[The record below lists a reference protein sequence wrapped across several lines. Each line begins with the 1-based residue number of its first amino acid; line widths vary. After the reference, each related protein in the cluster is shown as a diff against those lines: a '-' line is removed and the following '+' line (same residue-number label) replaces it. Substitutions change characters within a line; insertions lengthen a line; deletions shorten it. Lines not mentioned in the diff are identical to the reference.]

1 MKLLPFTNT
10 AVFVNGTG
18 RIESAC
24 IWWQFLQPFHTV
36 KRLLIKGSISKSLKV
51 LLYLTQ
57 ILLNLLAGVLNLA
70 RSAGP
75 ELLLKDDASKPLLE
89 KLLKGWLLEKSI
101 GSVCSIFEV
110 CFSNLLEEDC
120 EEVDV
125 APSLKKK

>member
-1 MKLLPFTNT
+1 M
-10 AVFVNGTG
+10 
-18 RIESAC
+18 
-24 IWWQFLQPFHTV
+24 
-36 KRLLIKGSISKSLKV
+36 
-51 LLYLTQ
+51 
-57 ILLNLLAGVLNLA
+57 LNLLAGVLNLA

-75 ELLLKDDASKPLLE
+75 ELLLKDDVSKPLLE

-125 APSLKKK
+125 TPSLKKIRL

>member
-1 MKLLPFTNT
+1 M
-10 AVFVNGTG
+10 
-18 RIESAC
+18 
-24 IWWQFLQPFHTV
+24 
-36 KRLLIKGSISKSLKV
+36 
-51 LLYLTQ
+51 
-57 ILLNLLAGVLNLA
+57 LLNLLAGVLNLA

-125 APSLKKK
+125 APSFVKKIR